1 MMHLRFSSVICVNPQ
16 DMSGGGWE
24 YFFPLVFTASS
35 LLGCS
40 YCTLLMP
47 VSDKMDS
54 CTVLYISSATLG
66 CHFEFQDAIFV
77 FLDFFDVVLFG
88 WLVYIAFLIF
98 FAP

>member
-47 VSDKMDS
+47 VSDKIDS
-54 CTVLYISSATLG
+54 CTVFSHISSATLG

-77 FLDFFDVVLFG
+77 FLDFFVGFFVCLVG
-88 WLVYIAFLIF
+88 WFILHF
-98 FAP
+98 